1 MFQGVPNLK
10 ASQHLTAIFAQ
21 PPTNTSVIS
30 SSPKKGSPS
39 GDLAV
44 SNRMLGTCSAG
55 RSFEDV
61 AAKAWVNPGGP
72 SWRSTGPYL
81 T

>member
-21 PPTNTSVIS
+21 PVIS
-30 SSPKKGSPS
+30 SSPKKGCPS

-44 SNRMLGTCSAG
+44 SNRKLGTCSAG
-55 RSFEDV
+55 KNFEDV
-61 AAKAWVNPGGP
+61 VAKAWVNPGGP